1 VKDRLVLVGFMG
13 SGKSTVGR
21 RLARLLDFEF
31 LDLDSWIETRA
42 GLAVRQIFAERGEEG
57 FRAEELAAAREIQ
70 TRSRLV
76 VAAGGGAFTQAE
88 TRAALSHR
96 ALTVFLRCDLEA
108 VLRRV
113 RFDGSRPL
121 AVSRE
126 RIGVL
131 FRERQPSYR
140 LAELEVDATAP
151 PEAVARE
158 IVRAFR
164 EAGAAQL
171 RTKG

>member
-1 VKDRLVLVGFMG
+1 MLVGFMG
-13 SGKSTVGR
+13 SGKSTLGR
-21 RLARLLDFEF
+21 RLARLLGFEF
-31 LDLDSWIETRA
+31 LDLDSWIEKRA
-42 GLAVRQIFAERGEEG
+42 GLTVRRIFAERGEEA

-70 TRSRLV
+70 TRPRLV
-76 VAAGGGAFTQAE
+76 VAAGGGAFAQAE

-96 ALTVFLRCDLEA
+96 AFTVFLRCDLET

-131 FRERQPSYR
+131 FAERQPSYR
-140 LAELEVDATAP
+140 LAELEVDASAP

-164 EAGAAQL
+164 EEGVAHL

>member
-1 VKDRLVLVGFMG
+1 
-13 SGKSTVGR
+13 
-21 RLARLLDFEF
+21 
-31 LDLDSWIETRA
+31 
-42 GLAVRQIFAERGEEG
+42 
-57 FRAEELAAAREIQ
+57 
-70 TRSRLV
+70 
-76 VAAGGGAFTQAE
+76 VAAGGGAFAQDE
-88 TRAALSHR
+88 TRGALSQG
-96 ALTVFLRCDLEA
+96 AFTVFLRCDLET

-113 RFDGSRPL
+113 RLDGSRPL

-126 RIGVL
+126 RIGLL
-131 FRERQPSYR
+131 FAERQPSYR

-164 EAGAAQL
+164 GEGAAQL